1 MRQGFFLKNATKLRM
16 AAETVFTVSPA
27 CVLNY
32 AMYKIRRPQP
42 EIKLSRCGPVSA
54 SILVNRRCNL
64 NCPWCVNGTLPPGL
78 DLRDFDMDTERMK
91 RLLLHPV
98 IKRCLYIGL
107 TGGEPLLND
116 AIADII
122 RLVRKYGHIA
132 GIVTNGILL
141 RDRIQELKRSGVNQV
156 SVSVYHTNVN
166 VLSDILPQSN
176 RTLPARTTAII
187 QRSEL
192 EKTPGKIEDIIRLSC
207 ESGCR
212 GTVLTFLFPQGGD
225 RDEVVY
231 DDNPAYGEFKRR
243 MTEKYPHYPL
253 HWPAPLVRTP
263 SRKDKK
269 CRMPWFFLI
278 VDAQGNLGLCCNYP
292 PDPAGRYGN
301 LFADLSENVFNL
313 SEARELRTGLLP
325 DASGVPAKCRDC
337 FIIND
342 PWLSDV

>member
-1 MRQGFFLKNATKLRM
+1 MRKGFFLKNTTKLRM
-16 AAETVFTVSPA
+16 MAETVFTVSPA

-32 AMYKIRRPQP
+32 AMYKIRQPQP
-42 EIKLSRCGPVSA
+42 EIRLSRCGPVSA

-64 NCPWCVNGTLPPGL
+64 SCPWCVNGTLPPGL

-91 RLLLHPV
+91 KLLLHPAV
-98 IKRCLYIGL
+98 KRCLYIGL
-107 TGGEPLLND
+107 TGGEPLLNGS
-116 AIADII
+116 ITDII
-122 RLVRKYGHIA
+122 RLVRKHGHIT

-141 RDRIQELKRSGVNQV
+141 RDRIRELKQSGVNQI
-156 SVSVYHTNVN
+156 SVSVYPANVNTLHN
-166 VLSDILPQSN
+166 VLSESN
-176 RTLPARTTAII
+176 KILPARTTAII

-192 EKTPGKIEDIIRLSC
+192 ENTPGKIEDIIRLSW

-225 RDEVVY
+225 RNEVVY
-231 DDNPAYGEFKRR
+231 DDNTAYGDLKRR
-243 MTEKYPHYPL
+243 MTERYPKYPVY
-253 HWPAPLVRTP
+253 WPAPLVRTP

-278 VDAQGNLGLCCNYP
+278 VDAQGNVGLCCNYP

-301 LFADLSENVFNL
+301 LFDGLSENACNL
-313 SEARELRTGLLP
+313 SEARELRTGLL
-325 DASGVPAKCRDC
+325 SNSSVVPAKCRDC
-337 FIIND
+337 FIISD